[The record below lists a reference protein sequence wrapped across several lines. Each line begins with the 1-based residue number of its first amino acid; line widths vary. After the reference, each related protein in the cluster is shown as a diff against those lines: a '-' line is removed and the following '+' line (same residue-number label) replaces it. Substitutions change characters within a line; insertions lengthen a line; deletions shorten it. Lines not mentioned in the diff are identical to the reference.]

1 MRKTLI
7 ILAVLI
13 VWASNVFAVGYEQE
27 REISRDVDAYLEA
40 EGYILHDSEAA
51 WIVQSLADQLSDHIK
66 DRIYNIKVQ
75 IVKDPSINAFAI
87 TDGHIYINSGTL
99 IFAKDMDELA
109 AVLAHEM
116 GHCQLRHIPN
126 SMDNQTKLTAAS
138 VVGVILGAIVTAANP
153 AVGSAILLSSIGGAQ
168 NMSLAYTRMQEA
180 EADSFAIR
188 LLKESNMDPSAMGR
202 FLIRLR
208 TYTDTSN
215 IPQYMLTHP
224 YTQDRIAAIGEDPSE
239 PKPDSRYWLLYST
252 VIGGLMN
259 DKEIKLRST
268 GMPEIYLNLALG
280 ISNARNGKFKE
291 SLSEL
296 KDNELPQAR
305 GWIGIDYYYLNE
317 KEKAYPYLKS
327 DLKNPVAVN
336 ALADIMMDKGQY
348 DEAIAT
354 LLPFSSQSPR
364 AAYTLGVLYE
374 KKGKDGLSH
383 FSFAK
388 YFLSTRN
395 LAACMHHINIALT
408 DKTLDED
415 TKNQIK
421 SMKDTVS
428 KLQKS

>member
-1 MRKTLI
+1 MRKTLV
-7 ILAVLI
+7 ILTVLF
-13 VWASNVFAVGYEQE
+13 VWASNVSAIGYDKE

-66 DRIYNIKVQ
+66 DSVYNIKVQ
-75 IVKDPSINAFAI
+75 VVKDPSINAFAI
-87 TDGHIYINSGTL
+87 TDGHVYINSGTL
-99 IFAKDMDELA
+99 IFIKDMDELA

-126 SMDNQTKLTAAS
+126 AMDNQVKLTAAS
-138 VVGVILGAIVTAANP
+138 VVGMILGAVITAANP
-153 AVGSAILLSSIGGAQ
+153 AVGSAILLSSMGGAQ

-224 YTQDRIAAIGEDPSE
+224 YTQDRIAALGKDPT
-239 PKPDSRYWLLYST
+239 PPHPDPRYWLLYST
-252 VIGGLMN
+252 VLGGLMN
-259 DKEIKLRST
+259 EKEIKLRSA
-268 GMPEIYLNLALG
+268 GMPEVYLDLALG
-280 ISNARNGKFKE
+280 MSYARNGRFKE

-296 KDNELPQAR
+296 ENNELPQAR

-327 DLKNPVAVN
+327 DLKNPVAAN
-336 ALADIMMDKGQY
+336 ALADIMLQKGQY

-374 KKGKDGLSH
+374 KKGNDGLSH

-395 LAACMHHINIALT
+395 LDACMHHINIALT
-408 DKTLDED
+408 DKTLDDD
-415 TKNQIK
+415 TKSQIK
-421 SMKDTVS
+421 VVKDTVS
-428 KLQKS
+428 KLQKP

>member
-1 MRKTLI
+1 MRKPLI
-7 ILAVLI
+7 ILAI
-13 VWASNVFAVGYEQE
+13 FFVWASNVFAVGYEKE
-27 REISRDVDAYLEA
+27 HEISRDVNAYLEA

-66 DRIYNIKVQ
+66 DRLYSIKVQ

-99 IFAKDMDELA
+99 IFIKDMDELA

-126 SMDNQTKLTAAS
+126 AMDIQANLTAAS
-138 VVGVILGAIVTAANP
+138 VIGMILGAIITAANP
-153 AVGSAILLSSIGGAQ
+153 AIGSAILLSSMGGAQ
-168 NMSLAYTRMQEA
+168 NMSLAYTRMQET

-188 LLKESNMDPSAMGR
+188 LLKESNMDPAAMGR

-224 YTQDRIAAIGEDPSE
+224 YTQDRIAAVGKDPS
-239 PKPDSRYWLLYST
+239 PPDPDSRYWLLYST

-259 DKEIKLRST
+259 DKDIKIRSA
-268 GMPEIYLNLALG
+268 GMPEVYLDLALG
-280 ISNARNGKFKE
+280 ISNARNGRYRE

-296 KDNELPQAR
+296 ENNELPQAR

-317 KEKAYPYLKS
+317 KGKAYPYLKS
-327 DLKNPVAVN
+327 DLRNPVAAN
-336 ALADIMMDKGQY
+336 ALADIMLEKGEY
-348 DEAIAT
+348 DQAIAT

-395 LAACMHHINIALT
+395 LSACMHHINTALT
-408 DKTLDED
+408 DKTLDDD
-415 TKNQIK
+415 TIGQIK
-421 SMKDTVS
+421 AMKDTVS